1 MADPAPQVESADRS
15 PSAPPAETG
24 VRRRG
29 VLISNSRLAV
39 GLAVSASLTLASV
52 WMASSAPVSGPVGP
66 PSRTILTLLG
76 LNLLLIGALAA
87 GVGWRVLQLVIDQR
101 RDAGARLHLRFVA
114 LFAAAAVAPA
124 VMVALV
130 FGVLVTQGVDSWF
143 SQRVGT
149 VVENSAKVAKSYYRS
164 ETNGIFDDMQGM
176 SGDLDRAAP
185 GLKENPVTFNRFLAE
200 EASYRKFL
208 AAYLI
213 DHDGRILARAEVD
226 NPPHFLAP
234 PSETIQS
241 ADAGEVPVHAFVS
254 ADLLRAV
261 QKLKAYDDAYLYVVR
276 SVDRG
281 ILAHLSEASDAVTAY
296 RDAETNRARIKA
308 AFALSYL
315 ETALLVLVG
324 AVWLGINAA
333 NSIAAPVASLV
344 QAADQV
350 AAGDL
355 TARVTVEHAPKEI
368 ADLAGSFNRMT
379 GDLQAQQAA
388 LRAAGDEAES
398 RRQFIETVLAGVSA
412 GVIGLD
418 RDGTVS
424 AANRQ
429 ALVLL
434 GLTPHGA
441 TGAPLTEI
449 APELTEVAG
458 LALESGDDAETE
470 VDVIRGGETRR
481 LRVRAS
487 SHPDGGLVLTFDD
500 ITRLVAAQRNAAWKD
515 VARRIAHEIK
525 NPLTPI
531 QLSAE
536 RIRRKY
542 RKDIQGDLETFDRCT
557 DTIIRQVGD
566 IGRMVDE
573 FSAFARMPAPKFAEA
588 DLAELLRQAVFARR
602 VADPQTEIEL
612 EEPSG
617 EIMLLC
623 DAGMIGQALT
633 NVLKNAGEAVAAR
646 RAAQPGLKGR
656 IRARLL
662 LNDNDQ
668 AIEIEDNGVG
678 LPAKN
683 RDRLTEPYV
692 TTREKGTGLGLAI
705 VKRIMEDHGGE
716 LMLLDAGEPPGA
728 RAVLRIPRANT
739 AAAPVREG
747 VAVA

>member
-1 MADPAPQVESADRS
+1 MADPASHLDSTGLS
-15 PSAPPAETG
+15 PAAPASEAAP
-24 VRRRG
+24 RRKST
-29 VLISNSRLAV
+29 LASNSRLAA
-39 GLAVSASLTLASV
+39 GYAFSASLTAIAV

-66 PSRTILTLLG
+66 PSRTILTLLS
-76 LNLLLIGALAA
+76 LNLALIAALAA
-87 GVGWRVLQLVIDQR
+87 AVGWRVLRLIVDQR

-114 LFAAAAVAPA
+114 LFAGAAVAPA
-124 VMVALV
+124 VVVALV

-143 SQRVGT
+143 SQRVGA

-164 ETNGIFDDMQGM
+164 ETNGIRDDMQLM
-176 SGDLDRAAP
+176 SDDLNRAAP
-185 GLKENPVTFNRFLAE
+185 GLKENPVTFNHFLAVQ
-200 EASYRKFL
+200 ASYHRFL

-226 NPPHFLAP
+226 NPPRYLAP
-234 PSETIQS
+234 PGDTVQS
-241 ADAGEVPVHAFVS
+241 ADTGDLVIHSFVG

-261 QKLKAYDDAYLYVVR
+261 LKLKGYDDGYLYVVR
-276 SVDRG
+276 AVDHG

-296 RDAETNRARIKA
+296 RDSAANRARIKA
-308 AFALSYL
+308 AFELAYL

-324 AVWLGINAA
+324 AVWLGIQAA

-350 AAGDL
+350 ASGDL
-355 TARVTVEHAPKEI
+355 TARVTVDHAPKEI

-418 RDGTVS
+418 SSGAVS

-434 GLTPHGA
+434 GLPPQGA
-441 TGAPLTEI
+441 GGAPLAEI
-449 APELTEVAG
+449 APELTEVAA
-458 LALESGDDAETE
+458 LALQSGGDAETE
-470 VDVIRGGETRR
+470 VDVTRGGETRR

-487 SHPDGGLVLTFDD
+487 GHMDGDLVLTFDD

-588 DLAELLRQAVFARR
+588 DLTELLRQGVFAQR
-602 VADPQTEIEL
+602 VADPATEIEL
-612 EEPSG
+612 G
-617 EIMLLC
+617 ELPDGVIALC
-623 DAGMIGQALT
+623 DARMVGQALT

-646 RAAQPGLKGR
+646 RATEPGLKGR

-662 LNDNDQ
+662 QDERDL

-678 LPAKN
+678 LPVKN

-716 LMLLDAGEPPGA
+716 LMLLDASEPPGA
-728 RAVLRIPRANT
+728 RAVLKFPRANA
-739 AAAPVREG
+739 AAAPIHEG